1 MKKYAFLPLILL
13 LLATTAAS
21 AQTIEK
27 YCFLKCTG
35 YLGNKRQ
42 RLEMEWGR
50 NNSLFSFRDPGIPNQ
65 LQAVDTFRNYQDAF
79 NYLGSLG
86 WQLAIPPFTVEKSGF
101 TANPITI
108 FCFRRQFSR
117 EELQ

>member
-1 MKKYAFLPLILL
+1 MKKYALLPLIIV
-13 LLATTAAS
+13 LLAAAGTS

-42 RLEMEWGR
+42 RLEMEWGKKG
-50 NNSLFSFRDPGIPNQ
+50 SLFSFKDPGILSR

-86 WQLAIPPFTVEKSGF
+86 WQLAIPPFAVEKSGI

-108 FCFRRQFSR
+108 FCFRREFSR
-117 EELQ
+117 EDLQ